1 MRFNIKTIREEILE
15 DNVYFHK
22 LGSDS
27 KSVLSRSSLSKGQT
41 VTAVYEYSVD
51 VSTLRTL
58 GFMPD
63 EAVEVKNGINAL
75 YVMYGEKCLKSKFLT
90 RELAKMLPDLLIEQ
104 VMTEKAT
111 KYYSYLN
118 GIKEYVSEK
127 QDLYNQETT
136 NTL

>member
-1 MRFNIKTIREEILE
+1 MRFSIKTIREEILE
-15 DNVYFHK
+15 EKVSFNK
-22 LGSDS
+22 NGAET
-27 KSVLSRSSLSKGQT
+27 KRSLSKGQT
-41 VTAVYEYSVD
+41 VTAVYEYVVS

-75 YVMYGEKCLKSKFLT
+75 YVMHGEKCLKSKFLT

-111 KYYSYLN
+111 KYLSIAEYLPTS
-118 GIKEYVSEK
+118 IQLERDFPQWRLSWS
-127 QDLYNQETT
+127 L
-136 NTL
+136 